1 MVELASFRTP
11 FDNSQLGSSQL
22 HSNEPAYVRVHA
34 GSLYGHEGLSYGQ
47 FVGSSLSA
55 RGTTRWVPV
64 QTLEES
70 LHDHGGHQ
78 YDRLVGIHLDAR
90 ESGLRDPVGELTGA
104 NPAFWNDPLF
114 DYGMVTVRVGSTRVP
129 SGATGVVWAG
139 EEIPKLPQMPS
150 SMHPLQEWEGWV
162 VDTDEDEF
170 LARLTDLT
178 ASRGNSNPDFVHEED
193 AIIPNSEIADDD
205 LERLLP
211 GNVFRW
217 VIGYERSPSGAKR
230 RVSQIVFRDLPVVTA
245 QDIARGEEWARKV
258 SRALGD

>member
-11 FDNSQLGSSQL
+11 VGNAQPGSSRL
-22 HSNEPAYVRVHA
+22 DSNESTYWTHVR
-34 GSLYGHEGLSYGQ
+34 E
-47 FVGSSLSA
+47 
-55 RGTTRWVPV
+55 
-64 QTLEES
+64 
-70 LHDHGGHQ
+70 
-78 YDRLVGIHLDAR
+78 LVGAFYDDGPLPHYGVGGNLDHR
-90 ESGLRDPVGELTGA
+90 ESALRELTEA
-104 NPAFWNDPLF
+104 HPTDWSYPLLN
-114 DYGMVTVRVGSTRVP
+114 YGMVAINSASTMVL
-129 SGATGVVWAG
+129 SGAIGVVRPREA
-139 EEIPKLPQMPS
+139 IPKPPQVPS

-162 VDTDEDEF
+162 VETDEHEF

-178 ASRGNSNPDFVHEED
+178 APDPSVPDFAQEED

-205 LERLLP
+205 LERLRP

-245 QDIARGEEWARKV
+245 KDVARGQEWARKI